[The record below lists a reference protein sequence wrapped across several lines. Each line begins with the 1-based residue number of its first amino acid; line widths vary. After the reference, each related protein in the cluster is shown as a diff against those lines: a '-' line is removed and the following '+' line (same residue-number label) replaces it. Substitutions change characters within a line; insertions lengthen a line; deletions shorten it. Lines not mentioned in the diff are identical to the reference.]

1 MEPNVASSAM
11 SLSLLARNVYCVC
24 FADRD
29 SLDILRGELALAR
42 ERYFTGGC
50 KTLRV
55 GKREVIRGFE
65 GKLQGKLS
73 RRGFF
78 WRKSAHNVTGTGNL
92 LLEEAFD
99 QKGGYLLVNRDFR
112 NIIASRVFFNKAL
125 AWLKSEYYEPWDT
138 HNARVI
144 FKPVDSDDLVERFD
158 WDAAKKR
165 YRSTML
171 YPVPY
176 LEGDAGQSLLNA
188 QFGEPKLLV
197 STGEGMFCYCPKEEA
212 QRRKEALADLRRGT
226 LVILPAWE
234 VKEGSLAAPGEPEP
248 EGPDITFSSL
258 EEYAHIQEPPVKEL
272 PAMEAPE
279 EETIVEVPV
288 PGEKA
293 TPAVPEE
300 PAPQEEVEVTA
311 PEKAIAESSVPGEEA
326 GPAVSEEP
334 APQEEVEAT
343 APEEAIVEAPVPGE
357 EATSAVSEEPA
368 PQEELEAPASE
379 ATAGERPL
387 PEAEAPSGEAPAAQ
401 EERAQEPAPQ
411 AESAGP
417 AEEPSPWEPQ
427 DTEDREILQAARE
440 VAGVQAQGLSPANGP
455 SYRGELREGLPW
467 GQGRTEQ
474 PNGRTSYEGEFRA
487 GKREGFGAYYYKNG
501 SLCYAGS
508 WKEDKKD
515 GLGVSFRESDHILH
529 IAKWK
534 EGAPGE
540 FVSLFDKEGNLRYG
554 GRIED
559 GKKQGAGVS
568 YNAADGTVF
577 VGKWQDGQPTGI
589 GSAFDREGNLAYYG
603 AWKDGKR
610 HGHGTEFDSAGA
622 IVFDGEWRDGKY
634 YNGILYQKKG
644 PGDAAPSGE
653 PSPAGEL
660 PNWDL

>member
-138 HNARVI
+138 QNARVI

-272 PAMEAPE
+272 PAMEAPGEEAIPEEPALQEEMEAPAPEKAIVEAPSPE
-279 EETIVEVPV
+279 EET
-288 PGEKA
+288 A
-293 TPAVPEE
+293 PAVPEE
-300 PAPQEEVEVTA
+300 PAPQEEVE
-311 PEKAIAESSVPGEEA
+311 
-326 GPAVSEEP
+326 
-334 APQEEVEAT
+334 AT
-343 APEEAIVEAPVPGE
+343 VPEEA
-357 EATSAVSEEPA
+357 
-368 PQEELEAPASE
+368 
-379 ATAGERPL
+379 AGERPL
-387 PEAEAPSGEAPAAQ
+387 PEEAAPSGEAPAAQ

-427 DTEDREILQAARE
+427 DAEDREILQAARE
-440 VAGVQAQGLSPANGP
+440 VAGVQTQGLSPANGP

-644 PGDAAPSGE
+644 PEDAAPSGE

>member
-212 QRRKEALADLRRGT
+212 QRRKEALADLRQGT

-272 PAMEAPE
+272 PAMEAPGE
-279 EETIVEVPV
+279 EAI
-288 PGEKA
+288 
-293 TPAVPEE
+293 PEE
-300 PAPQEEVEVTA
+300 PAPQEKMEATA
-311 PEKAIAESSVPGEEA
+311 PEEAIVEAPVPGEETAPAVSEEPAPQEKMEAIAPEEAIAESSVPGEEA

-334 APQEEVEAT
+334 APQEEMEAT
-343 APEEAIVEAPVPGE
+343 VPEEA
-357 EATSAVSEEPA
+357 
-368 PQEELEAPASE
+368 
-379 ATAGERPL
+379 AGERPL
-387 PEAEAPSGEAPAAQ
+387 PEEAAPSGEAPAAQ

-427 DTEDREILQAARE
+427 DAEDREILQAARE
-440 VAGVQAQGLSPANGP
+440 AAGVQTQGLSPANGP

-644 PGDAAPSGE
+644 PEDAAPSGE

>member
-212 QRRKEALADLRRGT
+212 QRRKQALADLRRGT

-272 PAMEAPE
+272 PAVAAPG
-279 EETIVEVPV
+279 EETIP
-288 PGEKA
+288 
-293 TPAVPEE
+293 
-300 PAPQEEVEVTA
+300 
-311 PEKAIAESSVPGEEA
+311 
-326 GPAVSEEP
+326 EEP

-343 APEEAIVEAPVPGE
+343 APEKA
-357 EATSAVSEEPA
+357 
-368 PQEELEAPASE
+368 
-379 ATAGERPL
+379 AGERPL
-387 PEAEAPSGEAPAAQ
+387 PEEAAPSGEAPAAQ

-427 DTEDREILQAARE
+427 DAEDREILQAARE
-440 VAGVQAQGLSPANGP
+440 AAGVQTQGLSPAHGP

-644 PGDAAPSGE
+644 PEDAAPSGE

>member
-138 HNARVI
+138 QNARVI

-258 EEYAHIQEPPVKEL
+258 EEYAHIHEPPVKEL
-272 PAMEAPE
+272 PAVEAPGE
-279 EETIVEVPV
+279 E
-288 PGEKA
+288 
-293 TPAVPEE
+293 AVPEE
-300 PAPQEEVEVTA
+300 PALQEEM
-311 PEKAIAESSVPGEEA
+311 
-326 GPAVSEEP
+326 
-334 APQEEVEAT
+334 EAT
-343 APEEAIVEAPVPGE
+343 APEEAIAEAPVPGE
-357 EATSAVSEEPA
+357 EAAPAVSEEPA
-368 PQEELEAPASE
+368 LQEELETPASE

-387 PEAEAPSGEAPAAQ
+387 PEEAAPTEEAPAAQ

-427 DTEDREILQAARE
+427 DAEDREILQAARE
-440 VAGVQAQGLSPANGP
+440 AAGIQTQGLSPTNGP

-534 EGAPGE
+534 EGTPGE

-644 PGDAAPSGE
+644 PEDAAPSGE

>member
-272 PAMEAPE
+272 PAMEAPGE
-279 EETIVEVPV
+279 E
-288 PGEKA
+288 A
-293 TPAVPEE
+293 SPEE
-300 PAPQEEVEVTA
+300 PAL
-311 PEKAIAESSVPGEEA
+311 
-326 GPAVSEEP
+326 
-334 APQEEVEAT
+334 QEEVEAT
-343 APEEAIVEAPVPGE
+343 TPEEAIVEAPVPGE
-357 EATSAVSEEPA
+357 EAVPEEPA
-368 PQEELEAPASE
+368 PQEKMEAPAPEE
-379 ATAGERPL
+379 AAGERPL
-387 PEAEAPSGEAPAAQ
+387 PEEVAPSGEAPAAQ

-427 DTEDREILQAARE
+427 DAEDREILQAARE
-440 VAGVQAQGLSPANGP
+440 AAGVRTQGLSPANGP

-634 YNGILYQKKG
+634 YNGILYQKKC
-644 PGDAAPSGE
+644 PEDAAPSGE

>member
-138 HNARVI
+138 QNARVI

-234 VKEGSLAAPGEPEP
+234 VKEGSLAAPGEPE
-248 EGPDITFSSL
+248 GPDITFSSL
-258 EEYAHIQEPPVKEL
+258 EEYAHIQEPPVKDL

-279 EETIVEVPV
+279 EETIVKAPV
-288 PGEKA
+288 PGEEA
-293 TPAVPEE
+293 APAVPEE
-300 PAPQEEVEVTA
+300 PAPQEEVE
-311 PEKAIAESSVPGEEA
+311 
-326 GPAVSEEP
+326 
-334 APQEEVEAT
+334 AT
-343 APEEAIVEAPVPGE
+343 VPEEA
-357 EATSAVSEEPA
+357 
-368 PQEELEAPASE
+368 
-379 ATAGERPL
+379 AGERPL
-387 PEAEAPSGEAPAAQ
+387 PEEAAPTEEAPAAQ
-401 EERAQEPAPQ
+401 EERAQEPTPQ
-411 AESAGP
+411 AEPAGS

-427 DTEDREILQAARE
+427 DAEDREILQAARE
-440 VAGVQAQGLSPANGP
+440 AAGVRTQGLSPANGP

-644 PGDAAPSGE
+644 PEDAAPSGE

>member
-212 QRRKEALADLRRGT
+212 QRRKEALADLRQGT

-272 PAMEAPE
+272 PAMEAPGE
-279 EETIVEVPV
+279 EAIVEAPV

-293 TPAVPEE
+293 APAVLDE
-300 PAPQEEVEVTA
+300 PASQA
-311 PEKAIAESSVPGEEA
+311 
-326 GPAVSEEP
+326 
-334 APQEEVEAT
+334 EVEAT
-343 APEEAIVEAPVPGE
+343 APEEAIAESSVPGE

-368 PQEELEAPASE
+368 LQEEVE
-379 ATAGERPL
+379 ATAPEEAAGERPL
-387 PEAEAPSGEAPAAQ
+387 PEEAAPTEEAPAAQ
-401 EERAQEPAPQ
+401 EERAPEPTPQ
-411 AESAGP
+411 AGP

-427 DTEDREILQAARE
+427 DAEDREILQAARE
-440 VAGVQAQGLSPANGP
+440 AAGVQAQGLSPANGP

-554 GRIED
+554 GGIED

-644 PGDAAPSGE
+644 PEDAAPSGE

>member
-212 QRRKEALADLRRGT
+212 QRRKQALADLRQGT

-272 PAMEAPE
+272 PAVAAPGEEAIPEEPAPQEKMEATAPE
-279 EETIVEVPV
+279 EAIVEVPV
-288 PGEKA
+288 PGEEA

-300 PAPQEEVEVTA
+300 PAPQEEMEVTA
-311 PEKAIAESSVPGEEA
+311 PEEA
-326 GPAVSEEP
+326 
-334 APQEEVEAT
+334 
-343 APEEAIVEAPVPGE
+343 
-357 EATSAVSEEPA
+357 
-368 PQEELEAPASE
+368 
-379 ATAGERPL
+379 AGERPL
-387 PEAEAPSGEAPAAQ
+387 PEEAAPSGEAPAAQ

-427 DTEDREILQAARE
+427 DAEDREILQAARE
-440 VAGVQAQGLSPANGP
+440 AAGVQTQGLSPANGP

-644 PGDAAPSGE
+644 PEDAAPSGE

>member
-212 QRRKEALADLRRGT
+212 QRRKEALADLRQGT

-258 EEYAHIQEPPVKEL
+258 EEYAHIQEPPVKDL
-272 PAMEAPE
+272 PAVAA
-279 EETIVEVPV
+279 
-288 PGEKA
+288 PGEEA
-293 TPAVPEE
+293 IPEE
-300 PAPQEEVEVTA
+300 PAPQEEM
-311 PEKAIAESSVPGEEA
+311 
-326 GPAVSEEP
+326 
-334 APQEEVEAT
+334 EAT
-343 APEEAIVEAPVPGE
+343 
-357 EATSAVSEEPA
+357 
-368 PQEELEAPASE
+368 ASE

-387 PEAEAPSGEAPAAQ
+387 PEEAAPSGEAPAAQ

-411 AESAGP
+411 AGP

-427 DTEDREILQAARE
+427 DAEDREILQAARE
-440 VAGVQAQGLSPANGP
+440 AAGVQTQGLSPANGP

-634 YNGILYQKKG
+634 YNGILYQKKC
-644 PGDAAPSGE
+644 PEDAAPSGE

>member
-55 GKREVIRGFE
+55 GKREGIRGFE

-138 HNARVI
+138 QNARVI

-212 QRRKEALADLRRGT
+212 QRRKEALADLRQGT

-272 PAMEAPE
+272 PAVAAPG
-279 EETIVEVPV
+279 EETIVKAPV

-311 PEKAIAESSVPGEEA
+311 PEKAI
-326 GPAVSEEP
+326 
-334 APQEEVEAT
+334 
-343 APEEAIVEAPVPGE
+343 VEAPVPGE
-357 EATSAVSEEPA
+357 EAAPAVSEEPA
-368 PQEELEAPASE
+368 LQEELETPASE

-387 PEAEAPSGEAPAAQ
+387 PEEAAPSGEAPAAQ

-411 AESAGP
+411 AGP
-417 AEEPSPWEPQ
+417 AEEASPWEPQ
-427 DTEDREILQAARE
+427 DAEDREILQAARE
-440 VAGVQAQGLSPANGP
+440 AAGVQTQGLSPANGP

-644 PGDAAPSGE
+644 PEDAAPSGE

>member
-279 EETIVEVPV
+279 EETIVKAPV
-288 PGEKA
+288 PGEETA
-293 TPAVPEE
+293 PAVPEE
-300 PAPQEEVEVTA
+300 PAPQEEVEATV
-311 PEKAIAESSVPGEEA
+311 PEEAIAESSVPGEEA
-326 GPAVSEEP
+326 APAVSEEP
-334 APQEEVEAT
+334 APQA
-343 APEEAIVEAPVPGE
+343 
-357 EATSAVSEEPA
+357 EP
-368 PQEELEAPASE
+368 
-379 ATAGERPL
+379 
-387 PEAEAPSGEAPAAQ
+387 
-401 EERAQEPAPQ
+401 
-411 AESAGP
+411 AGP

-427 DTEDREILQAARE
+427 DAEDREILQAARE
-440 VAGVQAQGLSPANGP
+440 AAGVRTQGLSPANGP

-644 PGDAAPSGE
+644 PEDAAPSGE

>member
-78 WRKSAHNVTGTGNL
+78 WRKSAQNVTGTGNL

-212 QRRKEALADLRRGT
+212 QRRKEALADLRQGT

-272 PAMEAPE
+272 PAMEAPGE
-279 EETIVEVPV
+279 E
-288 PGEKA
+288 
-293 TPAVPEE
+293 AVSEE

-311 PEKAIAESSVPGEEA
+311 PEKAI
-326 GPAVSEEP
+326 
-334 APQEEVEAT
+334 
-343 APEEAIVEAPVPGE
+343 VEAPVPGE
-357 EATSAVSEEPA
+357 EAAPAVSEEPA
-368 PQEELEAPASE
+368 LQEELETPASE

-387 PEAEAPSGEAPAAQ
+387 PEEAAPTEEAPAAQ

-411 AESAGP
+411 AGP

-427 DTEDREILQAARE
+427 DAEDREILQAARE
-440 VAGVQAQGLSPANGP
+440 AAGVQTQGLSPANGP

-622 IVFDGEWRDGKY
+622 IVFDGEWRDGK
-634 YNGILYQKKG
+634 
-644 PGDAAPSGE
+644 
-653 PSPAGEL
+653 
-660 PNWDL
+660 

>member
-272 PAMEAPE
+272 PAVA
-279 EETIVEVPV
+279 
-288 PGEKA
+288 A
-293 TPAVPEE
+293 
-300 PAPQEEVEVTA
+300 
-311 PEKAIAESSVPGEEA
+311 PGEEA
-326 GPAVSEEP
+326 IPEEP

-343 APEEAIVEAPVPGE
+343 VPEEAIVEAPVPGE

-368 PQEELEAPASE
+368 PQEEME
-379 ATAGERPL
+379 ATAPEEAAGERPL
-387 PEAEAPSGEAPAAQ
+387 PEEAAPSGEAPAAQ

-411 AESAGP
+411 AGP

-427 DTEDREILQAARE
+427 DAEDREILQAARE
-440 VAGVQAQGLSPANGP
+440 AAGVQTQGLSPANGP

-644 PGDAAPSGE
+644 PEDAAPSGE

>member
-144 FKPVDSDDLVERFD
+144 FKPVDADDLVERFD

-234 VKEGSLAAPGEPEP
+234 VKEGSLAAPGEPE
-248 EGPDITFSSL
+248 GPDITFSSL
-258 EEYAHIQEPPVKEL
+258 EEYAHIQEPPVKDL

-279 EETIVEVPV
+279 EETIVKAPV
-288 PGEKA
+288 PGEEA
-293 TPAVPEE
+293 APAVPEE
-300 PAPQEEVEVTA
+300 PAPQEEVEATV
-311 PEKAIAESSVPGEEA
+311 PEEAIAESSVPGEETA
-326 GPAVSEEP
+326 PAVPEEP
-334 APQEEVEAT
+334 APQEKMEAT
-343 APEEAIVEAPVPGE
+343 APEEA
-357 EATSAVSEEPA
+357 
-368 PQEELEAPASE
+368 
-379 ATAGERPL
+379 AGERPL
-387 PEAEAPSGEAPAAQ
+387 PEAEAPSGEAPSAQ
-401 EERAQEPAPQ
+401 EERVQEPAPQ
-411 AESAGP
+411 AGP
-417 AEEPSPWEPQ
+417 EEEPSPWEPK
-427 DTEDREILQAARE
+427 DAEDREILQAARE
-440 VAGVQAQGLSPANGP
+440 SAGVQTQGLSPANGP

-644 PGDAAPSGE
+644 PEDAAPSGE

>member
-272 PAMEAPE
+272 PAA
-279 EETIVEVPV
+279 
-288 PGEKA
+288 A
-293 TPAVPEE
+293 A
-300 PAPQEEVEVTA
+300 
-311 PEKAIAESSVPGEEA
+311 PGEE
-326 GPAVSEEP
+326 AVSEEP

-343 APEEAIVEAPVPGE
+343 APEEAVVEAPVPGE

-368 PQEELEAPASE
+368 PQEELETPASE
-379 ATAGERPL
+379 AAAGERPL
-387 PEAEAPSGEAPAAQ
+387 PEEAAPSGEAPSAQ
-401 EERAQEPAPQ
+401 EERVQEPAPQ

-427 DTEDREILQAARE
+427 DAEDREILQAARE
-440 VAGVQAQGLSPANGP
+440 SAGVQTQGLSPANGP

-644 PGDAAPSGE
+644 PEDAAPSGE

>member
-234 VKEGSLAAPGEPEP
+234 VKEGSLTTPGEPEP

-272 PAMEAPE
+272 PAVAAPG
-279 EETIVEVPV
+279 EETIVKAPV
-288 PGEKA
+288 PGEETA
-293 TPAVPEE
+293 PAVPEE
-300 PAPQEEVEVTA
+300 PAPQEEVE
-311 PEKAIAESSVPGEEA
+311 
-326 GPAVSEEP
+326 
-334 APQEEVEAT
+334 AT
-343 APEEAIVEAPVPGE
+343 VPEEA
-357 EATSAVSEEPA
+357 
-368 PQEELEAPASE
+368 
-379 ATAGERPL
+379 AGERPL
-387 PEAEAPSGEAPAAQ
+387 PEEAAPSGEAPAAQ
-401 EERAQEPAPQ
+401 EPAPQ
-411 AESAGP
+411 AGP

-427 DTEDREILQAARE
+427 DAEDREILQAARE
-440 VAGVQAQGLSPANGP
+440 VAGVQTQGLSPANGP

-644 PGDAAPSGE
+644 PEDAAPSGE

>member
-258 EEYAHIQEPPVKEL
+258 EEYAHIQEPPVKDL
-272 PAMEAPE
+272 PAVAAPGEEAVSEEPALQEEMEAP
-279 EETIVEVPV
+279 T
-288 PGEKA
+288 
-293 TPAVPEE
+293 PEE
-300 PAPQEEVEVTA
+300 
-311 PEKAIAESSVPGEEA
+311 AIAESSAPGEEVA
-326 GPAVSEEP
+326 PAVSEEP
-334 APQEEVEAT
+334 APQEEVET
-343 APEEAIVEAPVPGE
+343 
-357 EATSAVSEEPA
+357 
-368 PQEELEAPASE
+368 PASE
-379 ATAGERPL
+379 AAAGERPL
-387 PEAEAPSGEAPAAQ
+387 PEEAAPSGEAPAAQ
-401 EERAQEPAPQ
+401 EEIAQEPAPQ
-411 AESAGP
+411 AGP

-427 DTEDREILQAARE
+427 DAEDREILQAARE
-440 VAGVQAQGLSPANGP
+440 AAGIQTQGLSPANGP

-644 PGDAAPSGE
+644 PEDAAPSGE

>member
-272 PAMEAPE
+272 PAVA
-279 EETIVEVPV
+279 
-288 PGEKA
+288 A
-293 TPAVPEE
+293 
-300 PAPQEEVEVTA
+300 
-311 PEKAIAESSVPGEEA
+311 PGEEA
-326 GPAVSEEP
+326 IVEAPSPGEETAPAVPEEP

-343 APEEAIVEAPVPGE
+343 APEEA
-357 EATSAVSEEPA
+357 
-368 PQEELEAPASE
+368 
-379 ATAGERPL
+379 AGERPL
-387 PEAEAPSGEAPAAQ
+387 PEAEAPSGEAPSAQ

-411 AESAGP
+411 AGP
-417 AEEPSPWEPQ
+417 AEEPSPWESQ
-427 DTEDREILQAARE
+427 DAEDREILQAARE
-440 VAGVQAQGLSPANGP
+440 AAGVQTQGLSPANGP

-644 PGDAAPSGE
+644 PEDAAPSGE

>member
-279 EETIVEVPV
+279 EETIVEAPV
-288 PGEKA
+288 PGE
-293 TPAVPEE
+293 E
-300 PAPQEEVEVTA
+300 TA
-311 PEKAIAESSVPGEEA
+311 
-326 GPAVSEEP
+326 PAVSEEP
-334 APQEEVEAT
+334 APQEKMEAT
-343 APEEAIVEAPVPGE
+343 APEEA
-357 EATSAVSEEPA
+357 
-368 PQEELEAPASE
+368 
-379 ATAGERPL
+379 AGERPL
-387 PEAEAPSGEAPAAQ
+387 PEEAAPSGEAPAAQ

-427 DTEDREILQAARE
+427 DAEDREILQAARE
-440 VAGVQAQGLSPANGP
+440 AAGVQTQGLSPANGP

-644 PGDAAPSGE
+644 PEDAAPSGE

>member
-138 HNARVI
+138 QNARVI

-212 QRRKEALADLRRGT
+212 QRRKEALADLRQGT

-234 VKEGSLAAPGEPEP
+234 VKEGSLAAPGEP

-279 EETIVEVPV
+279 EETIVEAPV
-288 PGEKA
+288 PGEETA
-293 TPAVPEE
+293 PAVPEE
-300 PAPQEEVEVTA
+300 PAPQEEVE
-311 PEKAIAESSVPGEEA
+311 
-326 GPAVSEEP
+326 
-334 APQEEVEAT
+334 AT
-343 APEEAIVEAPVPGE
+343 VPEEA
-357 EATSAVSEEPA
+357 
-368 PQEELEAPASE
+368 
-379 ATAGERPL
+379 AGERPL
-387 PEAEAPSGEAPAAQ
+387 PEEAAPSGEAPAAQ

-427 DTEDREILQAARE
+427 DAEDREILQAARE
-440 VAGVQAQGLSPANGP
+440 AAGVQTQGLSPANGP

-644 PGDAAPSGE
+644 PEDAAPSGE

>member
-144 FKPVDSDDLVERFD
+144 FKPVDADDLVERFD

-212 QRRKEALADLRRGT
+212 QRRKQALADLRRGT

-258 EEYAHIQEPPVKEL
+258 EEYAHIQEPPVKDL
-272 PAMEAPE
+272 PAMEAPGE
-279 EETIVEVPV
+279 EAI
-288 PGEKA
+288 
-293 TPAVPEE
+293 PEE
-300 PAPQEEVEVTA
+300 PALQEEMEAPA
-311 PEKAIAESSVPGEEA
+311 PEEAVVEAPVPGEEA
-326 GPAVSEEP
+326 APAVSEEP
-334 APQEEVEAT
+334 APQEEMEAT
-343 APEEAIVEAPVPGE
+343 APEEA
-357 EATSAVSEEPA
+357 
-368 PQEELEAPASE
+368 
-379 ATAGERPL
+379 AGERPL
-387 PEAEAPSGEAPAAQ
+387 PEEAAPSGEAPAAQ

-427 DTEDREILQAARE
+427 DAEDREILQAARE
-440 VAGVQAQGLSPANGP
+440 AAGIQTQGLSPTNGP

-644 PGDAAPSGE
+644 PEDAAPSGE

>member
-138 HNARVI
+138 QNARVI

-258 EEYAHIQEPPVKEL
+258 EEYAHIQEPPVKDL
-272 PAMEAPE
+272 PAVEAPE
-279 EETIVEVPV
+279 EETIVEAPV
-288 PGEKA
+288 PGEETA
-293 TPAVPEE
+293 PAVPEE
-300 PAPQEEVEVTA
+300 PAPQEEVE
-311 PEKAIAESSVPGEEA
+311 
-326 GPAVSEEP
+326 
-334 APQEEVEAT
+334 AT
-343 APEEAIVEAPVPGE
+343 VPEEA
-357 EATSAVSEEPA
+357 
-368 PQEELEAPASE
+368 
-379 ATAGERPL
+379 AGERPL
-387 PEAEAPSGEAPAAQ
+387 PEEAAPSGETPSAQ
-401 EERAQEPAPQ
+401 EERVQEPAPQ

-427 DTEDREILQAARE
+427 DAEDREILQAARE
-440 VAGVQAQGLSPANGP
+440 AAGVQTQGLSPANGP

-634 YNGILYQKKG
+634 YNGILYQKKC
-644 PGDAAPSGE
+644 PEDAAPSGE

>member
-272 PAMEAPE
+272 PAVAA
-279 EETIVEVPV
+279 
-288 PGEKA
+288 PGEEA
-293 TPAVPEE
+293 IPEE
-300 PAPQEEVEVTA
+300 PAPQEKMEATA
-311 PEKAIAESSVPGEEA
+311 PEEAIAESSVPGEEA
-326 GPAVSEEP
+326 APAVPEEP
-334 APQEEVEAT
+334 ALQEEVEAT
-343 APEEAIVEAPVPGE
+343 APEEA
-357 EATSAVSEEPA
+357 
-368 PQEELEAPASE
+368 
-379 ATAGERPL
+379 AGERPL
-387 PEAEAPSGEAPAAQ
+387 PEEAAPSGEAPSAQ

-427 DTEDREILQAARE
+427 DAEDREILQAARE
-440 VAGVQAQGLSPANGP
+440 AAGVQTQGLSPANGP

-603 AWKDGKR
+603 AWKDGRR

-644 PGDAAPSGE
+644 PEDAAPSGE

>member
-138 HNARVI
+138 QNARVI
-144 FKPVDSDDLVERFD
+144 FKPVDADDLVERFD

-258 EEYAHIQEPPVKEL
+258 EEYAHIQEPPVKDL
-272 PAMEAPE
+272 PAMEAPG
-279 EETIVEVPV
+279 EET
-288 PGEKA
+288 
-293 TPAVPEE
+293 
-300 PAPQEEVEVTA
+300 
-311 PEKAIAESSVPGEEA
+311 
-326 GPAVSEEP
+326 
-334 APQEEVEAT
+334 
-343 APEEAIVEAPVPGE
+343 IVEAPVPGE
-357 EATSAVSEEPA
+357 ETAPAVSEEPA
-368 PQEELEAPASE
+368 LQEEVETPASE

-387 PEAEAPSGEAPAAQ
+387 PEEAAPSGEAPAAQ

-411 AESAGP
+411 AGP
-417 AEEPSPWEPQ
+417 AEEASPWEPQ
-427 DTEDREILQAARE
+427 DAEDREILQAARE
-440 VAGVQAQGLSPANGP
+440 AAGVQTQGLSPANGP

-644 PGDAAPSGE
+644 PEDAAPSGE

>member
-144 FKPVDSDDLVERFD
+144 FKPVDADDLVERFD

-272 PAMEAPE
+272 PAMEAPGE
-279 EETIVEVPV
+279 EAI
-288 PGEKA
+288 
-293 TPAVPEE
+293 PEE
-300 PAPQEEVEVTA
+300 PASQE
-311 PEKAIAESSVPGEEA
+311 KM
-326 GPAVSEEP
+326 
-334 APQEEVEAT
+334 EAT

-357 EATSAVSEEPA
+357 EATSAVPEEPA
-368 PQEELEAPASE
+368 PQAEVE
-379 ATAGERPL
+379 ATAPEEAAGERPL
-387 PEAEAPSGEAPAAQ
+387 PEEAAPSGEAPAAQ

-411 AESAGP
+411 AEPAGS

-427 DTEDREILQAARE
+427 DAEDREILQAARE
-440 VAGVQAQGLSPANGP
+440 AAGVQTQGLSPANGP

-644 PGDAAPSGE
+644 PEDAAPSGE

>member
-138 HNARVI
+138 QNARVI

-212 QRRKEALADLRRGT
+212 QRRKEALADLRQGT

-279 EETIVEVPV
+279 EEAIVEAPS
-288 PGEKA
+288 PGEETA
-293 TPAVPEE
+293 PAVPEE
-300 PAPQEEVEVTA
+300 PAPQEEVEATV
-311 PEKAIAESSVPGEEA
+311 PEEAIAESSVPGEEA

-334 APQEEVEAT
+334 APQEEMETTV
-343 APEEAIVEAPVPGE
+343 PEEA
-357 EATSAVSEEPA
+357 
-368 PQEELEAPASE
+368 
-379 ATAGERPL
+379 AGERPL
-387 PEAEAPSGEAPAAQ
+387 PEEAAPSGEAPAAQ

-427 DTEDREILQAARE
+427 DAEDREILQAARE
-440 VAGVQAQGLSPANGP
+440 AAGVQTQGLSPANGP

-634 YNGILYQKKG
+634 YNGILYQKKC
-644 PGDAAPSGE
+644 PEDAAPSGE

>member
-258 EEYAHIQEPPVKEL
+258 EEYAHIQEPPVKDL
-272 PAMEAPE
+272 PAVAA
-279 EETIVEVPV
+279 
-288 PGEKA
+288 PGEEA
-293 TPAVPEE
+293 IPEE
-300 PAPQEEVEVTA
+300 PALQEEVEVTA
-311 PEKAIAESSVPGEEA
+311 PEKAI
-326 GPAVSEEP
+326 
-334 APQEEVEAT
+334 
-343 APEEAIVEAPVPGE
+343 VEAPVPGE
-357 EATSAVSEEPA
+357 ETAPAVPEEPA
-368 PQEELEAPASE
+368 LQEELETPASE

-387 PEAEAPSGEAPAAQ
+387 PEEAAPSGEAPAAQ

-427 DTEDREILQAARE
+427 DAEDREILQAARE
-440 VAGVQAQGLSPANGP
+440 AAGVQTQGLSPANGP

-529 IAKWK
+529 ITKWK

-644 PGDAAPSGE
+644 PEDAAPSGE

>member
-272 PAMEAPE
+272 PAVA
-279 EETIVEVPV
+279 
-288 PGEKA
+288 A
-293 TPAVPEE
+293 
-300 PAPQEEVEVTA
+300 
-311 PEKAIAESSVPGEEA
+311 PGEEA
-326 GPAVSEEP
+326 IPEEP

-343 APEEAIVEAPVPGE
+343 VPEEAIAEAPVPGE

-368 PQEELEAPASE
+368 PQEEME
-379 ATAGERPL
+379 ATAPEEAAGERPL
-387 PEAEAPSGEAPAAQ
+387 PEEAAPSGEAPSAQ
-401 EERAQEPAPQ
+401 EERVQEPAPQ
-411 AESAGP
+411 AEPAGS

-427 DTEDREILQAARE
+427 DAEDREILQAARE
-440 VAGVQAQGLSPANGP
+440 AAGVQTQGLSPANGP

-644 PGDAAPSGE
+644 PEDAAPSGE

>member
-138 HNARVI
+138 QNARVI

-279 EETIVEVPV
+279 EETIVKAPV
-288 PGEKA
+288 PGEEA
-293 TPAVPEE
+293 APAVPEE
-300 PAPQEEVEVTA
+300 PAPQEEVEATV
-311 PEKAIAESSVPGEEA
+311 PEEAIAESSVPGEETA
-326 GPAVSEEP
+326 PAVPEEP
-334 APQEEVEAT
+334 APQEKMEAT
-343 APEEAIVEAPVPGE
+343 APEEA
-357 EATSAVSEEPA
+357 
-368 PQEELEAPASE
+368 
-379 ATAGERPL
+379 AGERPL
-387 PEAEAPSGEAPAAQ
+387 PEEAAPSGEAPAAQ

-427 DTEDREILQAARE
+427 DAEDREILQAARE
-440 VAGVQAQGLSPANGP
+440 AAGVQTQGLSPANGP

-634 YNGILYQKKG
+634 YNGILYQKKC
-644 PGDAAPSGE
+644 PEDAAPSGE

>member
-212 QRRKEALADLRRGT
+212 QRRKQALADLRQGT

-272 PAMEAPE
+272 PAVATPG
-279 EETIVEVPV
+279 EETIVKAPV
-288 PGEKA
+288 PGEETA
-293 TPAVPEE
+293 PAVPEE

-311 PEKAIAESSVPGEEA
+311 PEEA
-326 GPAVSEEP
+326 
-334 APQEEVEAT
+334 
-343 APEEAIVEAPVPGE
+343 
-357 EATSAVSEEPA
+357 
-368 PQEELEAPASE
+368 
-379 ATAGERPL
+379 AGERPL
-387 PEAEAPSGEAPAAQ
+387 PEEAAPSGEAPAAQ
-401 EERAQEPAPQ
+401 EERVQEPAPQ

-427 DTEDREILQAARE
+427 DAEDREILQAARE
-440 VAGVQAQGLSPANGP
+440 AAGVQTQGLSPANGP

-610 HGHGTEFDSAGA
+610 HGHGTEFDSAGT

-644 PGDAAPSGE
+644 PEDAAPSGE

>member
-272 PAMEAPE
+272 PAMEAPGE
-279 EETIVEVPV
+279 EAI
-288 PGEKA
+288 
-293 TPAVPEE
+293 PEE
-300 PAPQEEVEVTA
+300 PALQEEMEATA
-311 PEKAIAESSVPGEEA
+311 PEKAIAESS
-326 GPAVSEEP
+326 
-334 APQEEVEAT
+334 
-343 APEEAIVEAPVPGE
+343 VPGE

-368 PQEELEAPASE
+368 PQEELETPASE

-427 DTEDREILQAARE
+427 DAEDREILQAARE
-440 VAGVQAQGLSPANGP
+440 AAGVRTQDLSPANGP

-644 PGDAAPSGE
+644 PEDAAPSGE

>member
-138 HNARVI
+138 QNARVI

-272 PAMEAPE
+272 PAMEAPGE
-279 EETIVEVPV
+279 EAI
-288 PGEKA
+288 
-293 TPAVPEE
+293 PEE
-300 PAPQEEVEVTA
+300 PAPQEEM
-311 PEKAIAESSVPGEEA
+311 
-326 GPAVSEEP
+326 
-334 APQEEVEAT
+334 EAT
-343 APEEAIVEAPVPGE
+343 APEEA
-357 EATSAVSEEPA
+357 
-368 PQEELEAPASE
+368 
-379 ATAGERPL
+379 AGERPL
-387 PEAEAPSGEAPAAQ
+387 PEEVAPSGEAPAAQ

-427 DTEDREILQAARE
+427 DAEDREILQAARE
-440 VAGVQAQGLSPANGP
+440 AAGVQTQGLSPANGP

-644 PGDAAPSGE
+644 PEDAAPSGE

>member
-272 PAMEAPE
+272 PAMEAPGE
-279 EETIVEVPV
+279 EAIPEEPALQEEMEAPAPEEAVVEAPV

-293 TPAVPEE
+293 A
-300 PAPQEEVEVTA
+300 
-311 PEKAIAESSVPGEEA
+311 
-326 GPAVSEEP
+326 PAVSEEP
-334 APQEEVEAT
+334 APQEKMEAT
-343 APEEAIVEAPVPGE
+343 APEEA
-357 EATSAVSEEPA
+357 
-368 PQEELEAPASE
+368 
-379 ATAGERPL
+379 AGERSL
-387 PEAEAPSGEAPAAQ
+387 PEEAAPSGEAPAAQ
-401 EERAQEPAPQ
+401 EERVQEPAPQ

-427 DTEDREILQAARE
+427 DAEDREILQAARE
-440 VAGVQAQGLSPANGP
+440 AAGVQTQGLSPANGP

-634 YNGILYQKKG
+634 YNGILYQKEG
-644 PGDAAPSGE
+644 PEDAAPSGE

>member
-212 QRRKEALADLRRGT
+212 QRRKQALADLRRGT

-300 PAPQEEVEVTA
+300 PAPQEEVEATV
-311 PEKAIAESSVPGEEA
+311 PEEAIAESSVPGEKA
-326 GPAVSEEP
+326 SPAVLDEP
-334 APQEEVEAT
+334 APQEEMEAT
-343 APEEAIVEAPVPGE
+343 APEEA
-357 EATSAVSEEPA
+357 
-368 PQEELEAPASE
+368 
-379 ATAGERPL
+379 AGERPL
-387 PEAEAPSGEAPAAQ
+387 PEEAAPSGEAPAAQ

-411 AESAGP
+411 AGP

-427 DTEDREILQAARE
+427 DAEDREILQAARE
-440 VAGVQAQGLSPANGP
+440 AAGVQAQGLSPANGP

-644 PGDAAPSGE
+644 PEDAAPSGE

>member
-138 HNARVI
+138 QNARVI

-272 PAMEAPE
+272 PAVA
-279 EETIVEVPV
+279 T
-288 PGEKA
+288 PGEE
-293 TPAVPEE
+293 AVPEE
-300 PAPQEEVEVTA
+300 PAPQEEM
-311 PEKAIAESSVPGEEA
+311 
-326 GPAVSEEP
+326 
-334 APQEEVEAT
+334 EAT

-357 EATSAVSEEPA
+357 EAAPAVSEEPA
-368 PQEELEAPASE
+368 L
-379 ATAGERPL
+379 
-387 PEAEAPSGEAPAAQ
+387 
-401 EERAQEPAPQ
+401 Q
-411 AESAGP
+411 AEPAGP

-427 DTEDREILQAARE
+427 DAEDREILQAARE
-440 VAGVQAQGLSPANGP
+440 AAGVQTQGLSPANGP

-644 PGDAAPSGE
+644 PEDAAPAG
-653 PSPAGEL
+653 SPPPRGSCPTGTCNHTGKEER
-660 PNWDL
+660 P

>member
-272 PAMEAPE
+272 PAAAAPE
-279 EETIVEVPV
+279 EETIVEAPV
-288 PGEKA
+288 PGEETA
-293 TPAVPEE
+293 PAVP
-300 PAPQEEVEVTA
+300 
-311 PEKAIAESSVPGEEA
+311 
-326 GPAVSEEP
+326 EEP

-343 APEEAIVEAPVPGE
+343 APEEA
-357 EATSAVSEEPA
+357 
-368 PQEELEAPASE
+368 
-379 ATAGERPL
+379 AGERPL
-387 PEAEAPSGEAPAAQ
+387 PEEAAPSGEAPSAQ
-401 EERAQEPAPQ
+401 EESAQEPAPQ

-427 DTEDREILQAARE
+427 DAEDREILQAARE
-440 VAGVQAQGLSPANGP
+440 SAGVQTQGLSPANGP

-644 PGDAAPSGE
+644 PEDAAPSGE

>member
-138 HNARVI
+138 QNARVI
-144 FKPVDSDDLVERFD
+144 FKPVDADDLVERFD

-234 VKEGSLAAPGEPEP
+234 VKEGSLAAPGEPE
-248 EGPDITFSSL
+248 GPDITFSSL
-258 EEYAHIQEPPVKEL
+258 EEYAHIQEE
-272 PAMEAPE
+272 PALQEKMEATAPE
-279 EETIVEVPV
+279 E
-288 PGEKA
+288 
-293 TPAVPEE
+293 
-300 PAPQEEVEVTA
+300 
-311 PEKAIAESSVPGEEA
+311 AIAESSVPGEEA
-326 GPAVSEEP
+326 APAVSEKP
-334 APQEEVEAT
+334 APQEKMEAT
-343 APEEAIVEAPVPGE
+343 APEAA
-357 EATSAVSEEPA
+357 
-368 PQEELEAPASE
+368 
-379 ATAGERPL
+379 AGERPL
-387 PEAEAPSGEAPAAQ
+387 PEEAAPTEEAPAAQ
-401 EERAQEPAPQ
+401 EERAQEPTPQ
-411 AESAGP
+411 AEPAGS

-427 DTEDREILQAARE
+427 DAEDREILQAARE
-440 VAGVQAQGLSPANGP
+440 AAGVQTQGLSPANGP

-644 PGDAAPSGE
+644 PEDAAPSGE

>member
-212 QRRKEALADLRRGT
+212 QRRKQALADLRRGT

-272 PAMEAPE
+272 PAVEAPGE
-279 EETIVEVPV
+279 EAI
-288 PGEKA
+288 
-293 TPAVPEE
+293 PEE
-300 PAPQEEVEVTA
+300 PALQEEMEATA
-311 PEKAIAESSVPGEEA
+311 PEEAIAEAPVPGEEA
-326 GPAVSEEP
+326 APAVSEEP
-334 APQEEVEAT
+334 APQEKMEAT
-343 APEEAIVEAPVPGE
+343 APEEA
-357 EATSAVSEEPA
+357 
-368 PQEELEAPASE
+368 
-379 ATAGERPL
+379 AGERPL
-387 PEAEAPSGEAPAAQ
+387 PEEAAPSGEAPAAQ

-427 DTEDREILQAARE
+427 DAEDREILQAARE
-440 VAGVQAQGLSPANGP
+440 AAGVQTQGLSPANGP

-644 PGDAAPSGE
+644 PEDAAPSGE

>member
-1 MEPNVASSAM
+1 M

-138 HNARVI
+138 QNARVI

-212 QRRKEALADLRRGT
+212 QRRKQALADLRQGT

-258 EEYAHIQEPPVKEL
+258 EEYAHIQEPPVKDL
-272 PAMEAPE
+272 PAVAA
-279 EETIVEVPV
+279 
-288 PGEKA
+288 PGEEA
-293 TPAVPEE
+293 IPEE

-311 PEKAIAESSVPGEEA
+311 PEKAI
-326 GPAVSEEP
+326 
-334 APQEEVEAT
+334 VEAS
-343 APEEAIVEAPVPGE
+343 VPGE

-368 PQEELEAPASE
+368 PQEE
-379 ATAGERPL
+379 
-387 PEAEAPSGEAPAAQ
+387 
-401 EERAQEPAPQ
+401 
-411 AESAGP
+411 SAGP

-427 DTEDREILQAARE
+427 DAEDREILQAARE
-440 VAGVQAQGLSPANGP
+440 AAGAQTQGLSPANGP

-644 PGDAAPSGE
+644 PEDAAPSGE